1 MPLPIIAPLLL
12 KFPLLGRLPWRF
24 IGAVALVLLAWWQL
38 AAWGGRRE
46 AEGVAKERARQDEA
60 QRIATAEHDAKV
72 TKLNKDHNDAT
83 KKLQGRVD
91 ELLALPATR
100 TIRVPVH
107 TVCTAQV
114 PDDAGVPQPN
124 PGAGFL
130 EVDDPSSPGFRD
142 WLIRVA
148 GGPGSGG

>member
-1 MPLPIIAPLLL
+1 VIPLLL
-12 KFPLLGRLPWRF
+12 KLRALPWRW
-24 IGAVALVLLAWWQL
+24 IGVLAVVLMVWWQVS
-38 AAWGGRRE
+38 AWGGRRE
-46 AEGVAKERARQDEA
+46 AEGVASERARWEEA
-60 QRIATAEHDAKV
+60 QRVATAEHDAKV
-72 TKLNKDHNDAT
+72 TKLNKDHADE
-83 KKLQGRVD
+83 KLELQGRVD
-91 ELLALPATR
+91 ELLARPATR

-130 EVDDPSSPGFRD
+130 EVDDPSYPGFRD